1 MDYKKIQTYFFLAI
15 LLIVL
20 AVNLTIFS
28 PYLYAMVLA
37 LIFAV
42 ILHPIYVK
50 MLKTRFFKKTPS
62 LTAFVV
68 LFFLILLIIT
78 PLLTLGILLVKE
90 ATALYF
96 DLTSTGMID
105 FLIERFQNFANQHF
119 PNANINIA
127 ENFNESFNQFL
138 KYLINNLGAVFS
150 NVFGLAFSFFIMLF
164 GVYYLLKDGKKFRNA
179 LVVFSPLADRYD
191 KQIIT
196 KLSQAVNSVVKGTLL
211 IAIIQGTL
219 AGAGFLIFGVP
230 NAILLGSVTIITAL
244 IPAIGTAATIIPAII
259 YLFMTGSTLSA
270 IGLLLWGSLL
280 VGLID
285 NFLRPKLLAKDI
297 HLHPMLILL
306 SAVGG
311 IVIFGAM
318 GFFIGPLMLSLL
330 FALLDIYQEEFHDY
344 ISNGR

>member
-1 MDYKKIQTYFFLAI
+1 MDYKKVQAYFFLGI

-20 AVNLTIFS
+20 GINLTIFS
-28 PYLYAMVLA
+28 PYFYAMVMA

-42 ILHPIYVK
+42 ILHPLYVK
-50 MLKTRFFKKTPS
+50 LLNTSFFKKTPS
-62 LTAFVV
+62 LSAFVI

-96 DLTSTGMID
+96 DLTSSGVTD
-105 FLIERFQNFANQHF
+105 FLVNNLQQFANQHF

-127 ENFNESFNQFL
+127 NNFNDYFNQFL
-138 KYLINNLGAVFS
+138 KYLINNLGALFS
-150 NVFGLAFSFFIMLF
+150 NVFALAFSFFIMLF
-164 GVYYLLKDGKKFRNA
+164 GVYYLLKDGKKFRQA
-179 LVVFSPLADRYD
+179 LVMISPLADKYD
-191 KQIIT
+191 KQIIK
-196 KLSQAVNSVVKGTLL
+196 KLSHAVNSVVKGTLL
-211 IAIIQGTL
+211 IAIIQGIL
-219 AGAGFLIFGVP
+219 AGTGFLIFGVP
-230 NAILLGSVTIITAL
+230 NAILLGLVTVVTAL
-244 IPAIGTAATIIPAII
+244 IPAIGTAATIIPAVI
-259 YLFMTGSTLSA
+259 YLFMTGHVYSA
-270 IGLLLWGSLL
+270 VGLLLWGGLL

-297 HLHPMLILL
+297 NLHPMLILL

-344 ISNGR
+344 LSNSK